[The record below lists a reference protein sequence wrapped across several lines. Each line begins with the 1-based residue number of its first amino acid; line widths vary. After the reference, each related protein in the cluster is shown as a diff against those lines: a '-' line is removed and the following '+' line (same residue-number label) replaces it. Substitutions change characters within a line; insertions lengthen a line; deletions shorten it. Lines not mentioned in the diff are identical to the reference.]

1 MTPPTRRP
9 AAIKG
14 TKVRQ
19 GDVVEPKRS
28 RGHPPSDDPRNG
40 PGGLRTMLR
49 FDSREAAL
57 IRDAYRRS
65 GSDQPLAVW
74 LRQQLLAHVK

>member
-1 MTPPTRRP
+1 MSPRKQSPPATESAKRR
-9 AAIKG
+9 AS
-14 TKVRQ
+14 
-19 GDVVEPKRS
+19 DVVKPKRP

-40 PGGLRTMLR
+40 PTGLRVMLR

-57 IRDAYRRS
+57 VRDAHRRS

-74 LRQQLLAHVK
+74 LRDHMLAVVQ

>member
-1 MTPPTRRP
+1 MSPAKRRP
-9 AAIKG
+9 AATGSTKARKG
-14 TKVRQ
+14 QVT
-19 GDVVEPKRS
+19 EPKRS

-40 PGGLRTMLR
+40 PSGLRAMLR

-57 IRDAYRRS
+57 VRDAHRRS

-74 LRQQLLAHVK
+74 LRGQVLGLIE